1 MATGPS
7 SDLIELV
14 DCQLQFD
21 WGHVNPEED
30 EPVCTSPV
38 SLDTFVDGKMVD
50 GAWLGVNGC
59 QRWKYVSQNRE
70 TYFREKTVVLIGF
83 GILGYIYIYICIYI
97 YMCVCMYY
105 VYVYIY
111 RYICVHMQ
119 CVFIYNM
126 WFAITHVC
134 GQCEILPKTACGMQ
148 WVKGQSGLMACFAMI
163 HARIVSTSSF
173 TRLSPFQIS
182 VAGFSH
188 LKDTKRVKPGW
199 YKRWHLDGSSMIFI
213 HTVHFPLY
221 DIKDMYRWC
230 LDCIVV

>member
-70 TYFREKTVVLIGF
+70 TYFRGKTVVLIGF
-83 GILGYIYIYICIYI
+83 GILGYIYICIYI
-97 YMCVCMYY
+97 YMCVC
-105 VYVYIY
+105 VCICICIYIY
-111 RYICVHMQ
+111 IDIYVCICI

-134 GQCEILPKTACGMQ
+134 GQCEILPKQHVGCSESKAKVSHGM
-148 WVKGQSGLMACFAMI
+148 F
-163 HARIVSTSSF
+163 
-173 TRLSPFQIS
+173 
-182 VAGFSH
+182 
-188 LKDTKRVKPGW
+188 
-199 YKRWHLDGSSMIFI
+199 
-213 HTVHFPLY
+213 
-221 DIKDMYRWC
+221 C
-230 LDCIVV
+230 LWFMQE